1 MNILNFIIA
10 IIALIVAIIA
20 FQRTGGIKDLKK
32 NTAELLARAEKKMRE
47 EAPVVEEEKRQ

>member
-1 MNILNFIIA
+1 MNIINLILA

-20 FQRTGGIKDLKK
+20 FQRTGGIKALKK

-47 EAPVVEEEKRQ
+47 ETPVVEEEKKQ

>member
-1 MNILNFIIA
+1 MGVLNLIVA
-10 IIALIVAIIA
+10 IIALIIAIIA

-47 EAPVVEEEKRQ
+47 ETPVVEEEKKQ